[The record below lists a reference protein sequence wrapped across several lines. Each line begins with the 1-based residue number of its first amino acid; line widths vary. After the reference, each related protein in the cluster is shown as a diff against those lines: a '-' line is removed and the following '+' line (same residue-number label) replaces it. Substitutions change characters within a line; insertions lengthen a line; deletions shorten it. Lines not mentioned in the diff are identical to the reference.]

1 MLIQW
6 TNHPWNY
13 LILVHTVFHLPTA
26 EGVRKEGTGRDETLG
41 MGLLTSLIW
50 SPWEKH
56 YRLSFPVSAEV
67 VLLVSWFKYINWN
80 IIHIFLV
87 LLIFVLLLVV
97 FTLTKI
103 SPLFPMGYLFQ
114 LLPAKEK
121 YCLGNAYICKGN
133 CAWAFCL
140 SVVVFILTKKF
151 PYFPWV
157 TCSLATSCQSG
168 ALSR

>member
-67 VLLVSWFKYINWN
+67 VLLVSWFKKYYSHISCAFNLCSVVGSFYTDQDIA
-80 IIHIFLV
+80 IISNGLSVPATSCQREV
-87 LLIFVLLLVV
+87 LSRECLYLQGQLCLSLLSVNGC
-97 FTLTKI
+97 FYTNQEI
-103 SPLFPMGYLFQ
+103 AIFPMGYLFPSY
-114 LLPAKEK
+114 LLSKWS
-121 YCLGNAYICKGN
+121 I
-133 CAWAFCL
+133 
-140 SVVVFILTKKF
+140 
-151 PYFPWV
+151 
-157 TCSLATSCQSG
+157 
-168 ALSR
+168 ALLVC